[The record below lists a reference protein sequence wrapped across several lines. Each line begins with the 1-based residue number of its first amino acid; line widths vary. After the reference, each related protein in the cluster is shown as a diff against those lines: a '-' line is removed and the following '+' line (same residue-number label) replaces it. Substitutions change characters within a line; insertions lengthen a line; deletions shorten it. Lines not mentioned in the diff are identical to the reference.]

1 MLSYFLYDHAL
12 GQLPVVA
19 YQGRLVYIGAFGE
32 PLADCQADL
41 DPKGRYQWQ
50 EQELPEIC
58 LALDQYFSGQAPLE
72 LAYDFIKGTDF
83 QQAVWRTL
91 AQIPYGQTCSYK
103 ELAQALGRPKAVR
116 AVANAVGQNPLSIL
130 LPCHRV
136 LAHDG
141 SLGGYRG
148 GLDMKTYLL
157 NLEGTGPKK

>member
-19 YQGRLVYIGAFGE
+19 HQGRLVYIGAFGE

-58 LALDQYFSGQAPLE
+58 LALNQYFSGQAPLA

-83 QQAVWRTL
+83 QQAVWRT
-91 AQIPYGQTCSYK
+91 
-103 ELAQALGRPKAVR
+103 
-116 AVANAVGQNPLSIL
+116 
-130 LPCHRV
+130 

>member
-1 MLSYFLYDHAL
+1 MLSYCLYDHAL

-19 YQGRLVYIGAFGE
+19 QQGRLVYIGAFGE
-32 PLADCQADL
+32 SLADCQADL
-41 DPKGRYQWQ
+41 DPKGHYQWQ
-50 EQELPEIC
+50 EQELPGIC
-58 LALDQYFSGQAPLE
+58 LALDQYFSSQAPLE

-91 AQIPYGQTCSYK
+91 AQISYGQTCSYK

>member
-1 MLSYFLYDHAL
+1 MLSYCLYNHKL

-19 YQGRLVYIGAFGE
+19 HQGRLVYIGAFGE
-32 PLADCQADL
+32 ALADCQADL
-41 DPKGRYQWQ
+41 DPKGRYQWH
-50 EQELPEIC
+50 EQELSEIC
-58 LALDQYFSGQAPLE
+58 LALDQYFSGQAPLDF
-72 LAYDFIKGTDF
+72 AYDFIKGTEF
-83 QQAVWRTL
+83 QQAVWRAL

-141 SLGGYRG
+141 GLGGYRG
-148 GLDMKTYLL
+148 GLDMRTYLL
-157 NLEGTGPKK
+157 NLEGTGSKN